1 MDYEKA
7 MEIIQKICDKLNV
20 AAGYLIPKLAAY
32 KITEDAVLLT
42 ISAVA
47 LFCMVKIVR
56 FCFKEMVNR
65 EISNSYDSWPEIFLA
80 IGCFG
85 LLFAALLAANAAIE
99 LATWIAAPE
108 VKGIEYVINLVK

>member
-7 MEIIQKICDKLNV
+7 MEVIQKICDKLNV

-32 KITEDAVLLT
+32 KITENAVLLT
-42 ISAVA
+42 ISAAV
-47 LFCMVKIVR
+47 LFCMVKLVR

-65 EISNSYDSWPEIFLA
+65 EISDSYDGWPEIFLA

>member
-7 MEIIQKICDKLNV
+7 MEVIQKICEKLNV

-32 KITEDAVLLT
+32 KITENAVQLI
-42 ISAVA
+42 ISAVI
-47 LFCMVKIVR
+47 LFVAVKIAL
-56 FCFKEMVNR
+56 FCFKETVERNMSNR
-65 EISNSYDSWPEIFLA
+65 YDVWPEACLCVSGITALVTG
-80 IGCFG
+80 I
-85 LLFAALLAANAAIE
+85 FAAVATTE